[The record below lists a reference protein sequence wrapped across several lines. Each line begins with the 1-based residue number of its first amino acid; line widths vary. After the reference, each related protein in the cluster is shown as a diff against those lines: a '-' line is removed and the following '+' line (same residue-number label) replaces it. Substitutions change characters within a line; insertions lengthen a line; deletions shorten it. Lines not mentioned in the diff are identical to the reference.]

1 MVHSAIASSSDSS
14 KAHGLIM
21 NCLIFVAVIFAA
33 VVANASGQGQGSPP
47 PPPPPPPP
55 APAHFPAH
63 GPYRHRPRY
72 PGYGYRPHYGP
83 PKHVGGGAGGLASIL
98 PFLLLGKGGSSGN
111 NYYLCFNTYVD
122 FEMLLLSG
130 IKDLL
135 PLMLLGGGKGGKG
148 GLNSLLP
155 FLLLGDKSCKNPAG
169 CVEPNVG
176 TWLCGAGASAGPCC
190 ICPKK
195 TSLFG

>member
-1 MVHSAIASSSDSS
+1 
-14 KAHGLIM
+14 M
-21 NCLIFVAVIFAA
+21 NCLIFIAVILAA
-33 VVANASGQGQGSPP
+33 VVANVSGQEHGSPP

-55 APAHFPAH
+55 PSGHARAH
-63 GPYRHRPRY
+63 GPRYVRPRY

-98 PFLLLGKGGSSGN
+98 PLLLLGKGGSSG
-111 NYYLCFNTYVD
+111 
-122 FEMLLLSG
+122 
-130 IKDLL
+130 IQDLL

-155 FLLLGDKSCKNPAG
+155 FLLLGDKSCKNPVG

-176 TWLCGAGASAGPCC
+176 TRLCGAGADAGPCC